1 VKPEMQYRD
10 SAERSAITTPSIDQH
25 VIPNNAPT
33 LNVLIQMKNDNKS
46 DYTINFARKALNFLA
61 KHTSLN
67 EPETVKHFI
76 AQLKTSN
83 SYKRNLCIAYNKY
96 CKFYKIEWTMP
107 LYLPEAKNIKLP
119 TKEKLLML
127 IAKARIPT
135 SIKLNLSMETGLR
148 PVELCRL
155 KVNDIDLEHRV
166 VNPITAKKGNPRTLK
181 ISQQL
186 TASIH
191 EWIIKNNLNLN
202 DKLFKGDAE
211 DYGKYYRAMRNK
223 LAKDLKDPSIHT
235 IRLYDFRHYFCSKQL
250 NDTKDPY
257 FVIIQMGHKK
267 LETTQKY
274 MHLMNLNDDE
284 WTCKTAS
291 TVEEVTQ
298 LVEAGFQYVT
308 EMDGLKIFKKR
319 K

>member
-1 VKPEMQYRD
+1 MECRD
-10 SAERSAITTPSIDQH
+10 HAEDPTTTAPSIERH
-25 VIPNNAPT
+25 IVPNNALT

-46 DYTINFARKALNFLA
+46 DYTINFTRKALNFLA
-61 KHTSLN
+61 KHTSLG
-67 EPETVKHFI
+67 EPEAVKHFI
-76 AQLKTSN
+76 AQLKTSD

-96 CKFYKIEWTMP
+96 CRFYKIEWTMP
-107 LYLPEAKNIKLP
+107 VYLPEAKNIKLP

-135 SIKLNLSMETGLR
+135 SIKLTLSMETGLR

-155 KVNDIDLEHRV
+155 KVNDIDLEHRA

-186 TASIH
+186 TASIN

-202 DKLFKGDAE
+202 DRLFKGDAD

-257 FVIIQMGHKK
+257 FVMVQMGHKK

-291 TVEEVTQ
+291 TVEQVTQ

-308 EMDGLKIFKKR
+308 DMDGLKIFKKR

>member
-1 VKPEMQYRD
+1 MQPRD
-10 SAERSAITTPSIDQH
+10 NAERSAIATPSIDQH
-25 VIPNNAPT
+25 VITNNTPT

-46 DYTINFARKALNFLA
+46 DYTINFTRKALNFLA
-61 KHTSLN
+61 KHTSLS
-67 EPETVKHFI
+67 EPEAVKHFI

-155 KVNDIDLEHRV
+155 KVNDVDLEHRA

-186 TASIH
+186 TASIK
-191 EWIIKNNLNLN
+191 EWIVKNNLNLN
-202 DKLFKGDAE
+202 DRLFKGDAE

-223 LAKDLKDPSIHT
+223 LANDLKDPSIAT
-235 IRLYDFRHYFCSKQL
+235 IRLYDFRRYFCSKQL
-250 NDTKDPY
+250 SDTKDPY
-257 FVIIQMGHKK
+257 FVMIQMGHKK

-284 WTCKTAS
+284 WTCKTAANVNEA
-291 TVEEVTQ
+291 TA
-298 LVEAGFQYVT
+298 LIEAGFQYVT
-308 EMDGLKIFKKR
+308 EMDGLKLFKKR

>member
-1 VKPEMQYRD
+1 
-10 SAERSAITTPSIDQH
+10 
-25 VIPNNAPT
+25 
-33 LNVLIQMKNDNKS
+33 MKNDNKS
-46 DYTINFARKALNFLA
+46 DYTINFTRKALNFLA
-61 KHTSLN
+61 KHTSLS
-67 EPETVKHFI
+67 EPEAVKHFI

-155 KVNDIDLEHRV
+155 KVNDIDLEHRA
-166 VNPITAKKGNPRTLK
+166 VNPITAKKGNPRTLR

-186 TASIH
+186 TASIN
-191 EWIIKNNLNLN
+191 EWIIKNNLNLT

-257 FVIIQMGHKK
+257 FVMIQMGHKK
-267 LETTQKY
+267 LETTQRY

-291 TVEEVTQ
+291 TVQEVME

-308 EMDGLKIFKKR
+308 DMDALKIFKKR

>member
-1 VKPEMQYRD
+1 MQSRTN
-10 SAERSAITTPSIDQH
+10 AEGAAKTTPIDEH

-46 DYTINFARKALNFLA
+46 DYTINFTRKALNFLA
-61 KHTSLN
+61 KHTSLK
-67 EPETVKHFI
+67 EPEAVKHFI

-96 CKFYKIEWTMP
+96 CKFYRIEWTMP

-127 IAKARIPT
+127 IAKARIRT

-181 ISQQL
+181 ISPQL
-186 TASIH
+186 TASIN
-191 EWIIKNNLNLN
+191 EWMIKNNLNLN

-223 LAKDLKDPSIHT
+223 LAKDIKDPSIHT
-235 IRLYDFRHYFCSKQL
+235 IRLYNFRHYFCSKQL

-257 FVIIQMGHKK
+257 FVMVQMGHKK

-291 TVEEVTQ
+291 TVDEVMQ
-298 LVEAGFQYVT
+298 LVEAGFQHVT
-308 EMDGLKIFKKR
+308 DMDGLKIFKKR

>member
-1 VKPEMQYRD
+1 MQCRD
-10 SAERSAITTPSIDQH
+10 KAERSATTTPSIDQH

-46 DYTINFARKALNFLA
+46 DYTINFTRKALNFLA
-61 KHTSLN
+61 KHTSLS
-67 EPETVKHFI
+67 EPEAVKHFI

-166 VNPITAKKGNPRTLK
+166 VNPITAKKGNPRTLR

-186 TASIH
+186 TASIN

-211 DYGKYYRAMRNK
+211 DYGKHYRVMRNK
-223 LAKDLKDPSIHT
+223 LANDLKDPSIHT

-257 FVIIQMGHKK
+257 FVMIQMGHKK

-284 WTCKTAS
+284 WTCKAAS
-291 TVEEVTQ
+291 TVEEVMQ

-308 EMDGLKIFKKR
+308 DMDELKIFKKR

>member
-1 VKPEMQYRD
+1 MQTSD
-10 SAERSAITTPSIDQH
+10 NAERSNTTSPSINQYI
-25 VIPNNAPT
+25 IPDNAPT

-46 DYTINFARKALNFLA
+46 DYTINFTRKALDFLV
-61 KHTSLN
+61 KHTSLS
-67 EPETVKHFI
+67 EPEAVKHFI

-83 SYKRNLCIAYNKY
+83 GYKRNLCIAYNKY
-96 CKFYKIEWTMP
+96 CKFFKVEWTMP
-107 LYLPEAKNIKLP
+107 IYLPEAKNIKLP

-135 SIKLNLSMETGLR
+135 SIKLKLSMETGLR
-148 PVELCRL
+148 PIELCRL
-155 KVNDIDLEHRV
+155 RGNDIDLEHRA
-166 VNPITAKKGNPRTLK
+166 VNPITAKKGNPRTLR

-186 TASIH
+186 TASIN
-191 EWIIKNNLNLN
+191 EWIIRNNLNLN

-211 DYGKYYRAMRNK
+211 EYGKHYRTIRNK
-223 LAKDLKDPSIHT
+223 LAKDLKDPSIQI
-235 IRLYDFRHYFCSKQL
+235 IRLYDFRDYFCSKQL

-257 FVIIQMGHKK
+257 FVMVQMGHKK

-308 EMDGLKIFKKR
+308 DMDGLKIFKKR

>member
-1 VKPEMQYRD
+1 MQLQNN
-10 SAERSAITTPSIDQH
+10 AESPAITTPSIDQH

-46 DYTINFARKALNFLA
+46 DYTINFTRKVLNFLA
-61 KHTSLN
+61 KHTSLS
-67 EPETVKHFI
+67 EPEAVKHFI

-119 TKEKLLML
+119 TKDKLLML

-186 TASIH
+186 SASIN

-202 DKLFKGDAE
+202 DRLFKGDAE

-257 FVIIQMGHKK
+257 FVMVQMGHKK

-291 TVEEVTQ
+291 TVEEVMQ

-308 EMDGLKIFKKR
+308 DMDGLKILKKR

>member
-1 VKPEMQYRD
+1 MQSRD
-10 SAERSAITTPSIDQH
+10 SAERSAIAAPSIDQH

-46 DYTINFARKALNFLA
+46 DYTINFTRKALNFLA
-61 KHTSLN
+61 KHTSLG
-67 EPETVKHFI
+67 EPEAVKHFI
-76 AQLKTSN
+76 AQLQTSN

-135 SIKLNLSMETGLR
+135 SIKLHLSMETGLR

-186 TASIH
+186 TASIN

-257 FVIIQMGHKK
+257 FVMVQMGHKK

-291 TVEEVTQ
+291 TVEEVMQ

-308 EMDGLKIFKKR
+308 DMNGLKIFKKR

>member
-1 VKPEMQYRD
+1 MQG
-10 SAERSAITTPSIDQH
+10 SATTAPSIGQNI
-25 VIPNNAPT
+25 IPNNAPT
-33 LNVLIQMKNDNKS
+33 LNVLVQMKNDNKS
-46 DYTINFARKALNFLA
+46 DYTINFTRKALNFLA
-61 KHTSLN
+61 KHTSLS
-67 EPETVKHFI
+67 EPEAVKHFI
-76 AQLKTSN
+76 AQLKTSD

-96 CKFYKIEWTMP
+96 CKFYKINWNMP

-119 TKEKLLML
+119 TKKKLLML

-135 SIKLNLSMETGLR
+135 SIKLKLSMETGLR

-155 KVNDIDLEHRV
+155 KVNDIDLEHRT

-186 TASIH
+186 TASIN

-211 DYGKYYRAMRNK
+211 DYGKYYRAIRNK
-223 LAKDLKDPSIHT
+223 LANDLKDPSIRT

-257 FVIIQMGHKK
+257 FVMIQMGHKK

-284 WTCKTAS
+284 WTCKTTNNIKDAAA
-291 TVEEVTQ
+291 
-298 LVEAGFQYVT
+298 LIEAGFEYVT
-308 EMDGLKIFKKR
+308 EMDGTKLFKKR

>member
-1 VKPEMQYRD
+1 
-10 SAERSAITTPSIDQH
+10 
-25 VIPNNAPT
+25 
-33 LNVLIQMKNDNKS
+33 
-46 DYTINFARKALNFLA
+46 
-61 KHTSLN
+61 
-67 EPETVKHFI
+67 
-76 AQLKTSN
+76 
-83 SYKRNLCIAYNKY
+83 
-96 CKFYKIEWTMP
+96 MP

-155 KVNDIDLEHRV
+155 KVNDIDLEHRA

-186 TASIH
+186 TASIN

-211 DYGKYYRAMRNK
+211 DYGKHYRAMRNK

-257 FVIIQMGHKK
+257 FVMIQMGHKK

-291 TVEEVTQ
+291 TVEEVKQ

-308 EMDGLKIFKKR
+308 DMNGLKIFKKR

>member
-1 VKPEMQYRD
+1 MQSTD
-10 SAERSAITTPSIDQH
+10 NAERSADATSSIDEH
-25 VIPNNAPT
+25 VMTNNAPT

-61 KHTSLN
+61 KHTSLS
-67 EPETVKHFI
+67 EPEAVKHFI
-76 AQLKTSN
+76 AQLETSN

-135 SIKLNLSMETGLR
+135 SIKLKLSMETGLR

-155 KVNDIDLEHRV
+155 RVNDLDLEHRV

-186 TASIH
+186 TASIN
-191 EWIIKNNLNLN
+191 EWIIKNNLKLN
-202 DKLFKGDAE
+202 EKLFKGDAE
-211 DYGKYYRAMRNK
+211 DYGKHYRNMRNK
-223 LAKDLKDPSIHT
+223 LAKDLKDPSIST

-257 FVIIQMGHKK
+257 FVMVQMGHKK
-267 LETTQKY
+267 LETTQRY
-274 MHLMNLNDDE
+274 MHLMSLNDDE
-284 WTCKTAS
+284 WTCKCATNIQEAAA
-291 TVEEVTQ
+291 
-298 LVEAGFQYVT
+298 LIEAGFQYVT
-308 EMDGLKIFKKR
+308 EMDGTKLFKKC

>member
-1 VKPEMQYRD
+1 
-10 SAERSAITTPSIDQH
+10 
-25 VIPNNAPT
+25 
-33 LNVLIQMKNDNKS
+33 MKNDNKS
-46 DYTINFARKALNFLA
+46 DYTINFTRKALNFLA
-61 KHTSLN
+61 KHTSLS
-67 EPETVKHFI
+67 EPEAVKHFI
-76 AQLKTSN
+76 AQLKTSD

-155 KVNDIDLEHRV
+155 KVNDIDLEHRA
-166 VNPITAKKGNPRTLK
+166 VNPITAKKGNPRTLR

-186 TASIH
+186 TASIN

-257 FVIIQMGHKK
+257 FVMVQMGHKK

-284 WTCKTAS
+284 WTCETAS
-291 TVEEVTQ
+291 TVEEVMQ
-298 LVEAGFQYVT
+298 LVESGFQHVT
-308 EMDGLKIFKKR
+308 DMDGLKIFKKR